1 MSIRLSS
8 SEFIPVAKLFEK
20 PYVNNVMYSVKR
32 RVNVIFQLH
41 SIVSL
46 TNT

>member
-8 SEFIPVAKLFEK
+8 SKFIAKLFEK
-20 PYVNNVMYSVKR
+20 PYVNYVMYSVKR